1 VLKETDLTL
10 LIEINN
16 VAHHLCDN
24 PVKIRRPLML
34 KITKQSPARLDIE
47 LSGSLDAD
55 SMRAALDELIEKSDD
70 IRNGRMLYTISE
82 FSLPT
87 LGAIGVEMTR
97 LPKLFGLLA
106 KFDKCAVL
114 SDSNWLRKAA
124 IVEGALFPGI
134 DIKSFE
140 LDEIDAAEAWLAQDG
155 A

>member
-1 VLKETDLTL
+1 
-10 LIEINN
+10 
-16 VAHHLCDN
+16 
-24 PVKIRRPLML
+24 ML

-106 KFDKCAVL
+106 KFDQCAVL

>member
-1 VLKETDLTL
+1 
-10 LIEINN
+10 
-16 VAHHLCDN
+16 
-24 PVKIRRPLML
+24 ML

>member
-1 VLKETDLTL
+1 
-10 LIEINN
+10 
-16 VAHHLCDN
+16 
-24 PVKIRRPLML
+24 ML

-97 LPKLFGLLA
+97 PPKLFGLLA

>member
-1 VLKETDLTL
+1 
-10 LIEINN
+10 
-16 VAHHLCDN
+16 
-24 PVKIRRPLML
+24 ML

-124 IVEGALFPGI
+124 IVEHQ
-134 DIKSFE
+134 E
-140 LDEIDAAEAWLAQDG
+140 LRAG
-155 A
+155 